1 MSTPYP
7 VVPAFSRFG
16 ASRRARTL
24 AVGVVLLLAPVLV
37 GCTGQQVQE
46 IVGSATNGTIDVG
59 GSSLPSDFPGDIP
72 LADGEVVFGNR
83 VGTGDG
89 AVWNITITVADPTLP
104 AELITKLTDAGFR
117 STSDIPGMP
126 DTGGTAAF
134 TNDVYGV
141 VLVVTDNSDAT
152 FTANYTVTAV
162 PQ

>member
-1 MSTPYP
+1 MSTPSS
-7 VVPAFSRFG
+7 VVPAPSRPIS
-16 ASRRARTL
+16 SRRPRVL
-24 AVGVVLLLAPVLV
+24 AFGIALLLAPVLV

-46 IVGSATNGTIDVG
+46 IVGSATNGTVDVG
-59 GSSLPSDFPGDIP
+59 GSTVPSDFPSGIP
-72 LADGEVVFGNR
+72 LADGEVVSGNR

-104 AELITKLTDAGFR
+104 GELTTALTDAGFR

-134 TNDVYGV
+134 TNDIYGV

-162 PQ
+162 PK

>member
-1 MSTPYP
+1 MTITTP
-7 VVPAFSRFG
+7 
-16 ASRRARTL
+16 ASSVLRARTPRGSRLL
-24 AVGVVLLLAPVLV
+24 ALGVTLLLTPALV
-37 GCTGQQVQE
+37 ACSGDQVQQ
-46 IVGSATNGTIDVG
+46 IVGGATNGTVDVG
-59 GSSLPSDFPGDIP
+59 GSSVPSDFPSDIP
-72 LADGEVVFGNR
+72 LADGTVVSGNR

-89 AVWNITITVADPTLP
+89 AVWNVTITVADPTLP
-104 AELITKLTDAGFR
+104 AELITRLTDAGFR

-162 PQ
+162 PK